1 MTVIRTFVAIQPS
14 ADALEGI
21 AAIQEELR
29 GAGADVRWVKPEAM
43 HLTLQ
48 FLGDVRESEIA
59 GVERSLS
66 SSFAEQEPFDVE
78 CRGLGVFPNQRKPR
92 TLWVGLF
99 GEGLGQLAERTEI
112 ALAPLG
118 FPPADREFRPHLTL
132 GRLRSM
138 HGFDAVA
145 AALRSSSERSF
156 GSSRIDRTILYRS
169 DLRPT
174 GSIYTVLATF
184 PFAGVKL

>member
-1 MTVIRTFVAIQPS
+1 MIRTFVAIQPS
-14 ADALEGI
+14 VEALGSI
-21 AAIQEELR
+21 AVVQEELR

-48 FLGDVRESEIA
+48 FLGDVRESEMA
-59 GVERSLS
+59 GIERTLS
-66 SSFAEQEPFDVE
+66 SSFAEHEPFDVE

-92 TLWVGLF
+92 ILWVGLV
-99 GEGLGQLAERTEI
+99 GDDLELLAERTEI

-138 HGFDAVA
+138 QGFDAIA
-145 AALRSSSERSF
+145 AALRTSSERSF
-156 GSSRIDRTILYRS
+156 GTIRIDRAFLYRS

-174 GSIYTVLATF
+174 GSVYTALATF
-184 PFAGVKL
+184 AFAGVKL